1 MIIPENIPQAATNLS
16 PYFDPRKTHNLLKG
30 ISISR
35 RSVSINHSMF
45 ANDTIFFF
53 QTDKTCNN
61 SKIHIGLVFPTI
73 KASSQFQQVRNI
85 VHPNTNP
92 NT

>member
-1 MIIPENIPQAATNLS
+1 MIILENIPRTSTKCLPTLIQEKHT
-16 PYFDPRKTHNLLKG
+16 NLLKG

-61 SKIHIGLVFPTI
+61 NKIHIRLVFPTF
-73 KASSQFQQVRNI
+73 KASSQFQLVRNI

-92 NT
+92 YT